1 MSLYERTIK
10 KIRENKAK
18 RLSGEIIALPW
29 HGLPRLSRIL
39 PGIEPERIIILSG
52 GPKSGKS
59 QITNYLYLFQP
70 IDYLFDHPDCNLNI
84 KIFYFSLEIS
94 QESLMRQAISYRLFT
109 KYGVTISP
117 QKLMSIFQNYILDDY
132 IDGLIDKERPW
143 LDFLEQ
149 HLDIQDNI
157 RNGTGIYM
165 YIKSWYEANG
175 TWIYKDVIY
184 NGKPETVKDY
194 YIPNDSNLIV
204 EGIIDHISLLAQ
216 EKSEGSMLTLH
227 QSIGKF
233 SSEYCLR
240 LRDKYKMCIALVQQ
254 QALSSE
260 QQQFTNSGKSIVEK
274 LKPSPD
280 GLASNKEVSRDCNLM
295 LGLFNPYKYDFKT
308 YKVKDDT
315 GYDLTRLQ
323 DNHRELLI
331 LLNRDG
337 ISSAAIDLVFNGA
350 CSYFQ
355 ELPRPEDIQETDY
368 LAVEDM
374 RKNVI

>member
-1 MSLYERTIK
+1 LSLYERTIK

-29 HGLPRLSRIL
+29 HGLPRLSKIL
-39 PGIEPERIIILSG
+39 PGIEPEKIIIITS
-52 GPKSGKS
+52 GPKAGKS

-70 IDYLFDHPDCNLNI
+70 IDYLFEHPDCNLDI

-132 IDGLIDKERPW
+132 IDGLIEKERPW
-143 LDFLEQ
+143 LNFLEQ

-165 YIKSWYEANG
+165 YIKNWYEANG
-175 TWIYKDVIY
+175 TWVYKDVVY
-184 NGKPETVKDY
+184 NGKSETVKDY
-194 YIPNDSNLIV
+194 YVPNNPNLIV

-240 LRDKYKMCIALVQQ
+240 LRDKYKMCIPVVQQ
-254 QALSSE
+254 QTLASE
-260 QQQFTNSGKSIVEK
+260 QQQFTSSGKSIIEK

-280 GLASNKEVSRDCNLM
+280 GLGETLGNLN
-295 LGLFNPYKYDFKT
+295 F
-308 YKVKDDT
+308 
-315 GYDLTRLQ
+315 
-323 DNHRELLI
+323 LL
-331 LLNRDG
+331 
-337 ISSAAIDLVFNGA
+337 
-350 CSYFQ
+350 
-355 ELPRPEDIQETDY
+355 Y
-368 LAVEDM
+368 LYI
-374 RKNVI
+374 VINTKIRWEEKLKSTKMNY